1 MKVYLNEISGLWQA
15 VTAMYMSKRS
25 WTRER
30 EVDIQ
35 DVCFANYYIPGG
47 KRDISKPLTPEM
59 DDYLKK
65 LFKWAPKHTTLGR
78 FIDFAFTVEGMHR
91 GAQDDFDSHAMR
103 LNSRIIRSS
112 TRLASFGGTEKSSYY
127 DRKILTPD
135 EALAL
140 LAERGISLPT
150 TLYYNGYNYVRA
162 ENGYVRE
169 DLAND
174 QDVRRGLYPLCI
186 PSNFTFR
193 VNSTDFAHIVKQR
206 DRNSHAHPELREA
219 VEEMK
224 RLIQEQIP
232 YLTEDYWY
240 SVSE

>member
-1 MKVYLNEISGLWQA
+1 MNVYLNEIAGLWQA
-15 VTAMYMSKRS
+15 ITALYMSKRS
-25 WTRER
+25 WTREK

-35 DVCFANYYIPGG
+35 RCVAENYYMSGLR
-47 KRDISKPLTPEM
+47 KDVSEPLTDEM
-59 DDYLKK
+59 EDYLKR

-103 LNSRIIRSS
+103 LNSRIVRSS
-112 TRLASFGGTEKSSYY
+112 TRLASFGGTEKSSFY
-127 DRKILTPD
+127 DRKILLPD
-135 EALAL
+135 EVMAL
-140 LAERGISLPT
+140 LSDRAVTLPT
-150 TLYYNGYNYVRA
+150 TLYFHGYDYVRV
-162 ENGYVRE
+162 ENGYVRK
-169 DLAND
+169 DYMND
-174 QDVRRGLYPLCI
+174 QDVLRGLYPLCI

-224 RLIQEQIP
+224 RQIQEQIP
-232 YLTEDYWY
+232 YLTEEYWY

>member
-1 MKVYLNEISGLWQA
+1 MKIYLNEIAGLWQA

-25 WTRER
+25 WTREK

-35 DVCFANYYIPGG
+35 RCFFENYYMSGL
-47 KRDISKPLTPEM
+47 REDTSRPLTDECQ
-59 DDYLKK
+59 DYLNK

-103 LNSRIIRSS
+103 LNSRIVRSS
-112 TRLASFGGTEKSSYY
+112 TRLATFAGTEKSSYY
-127 DRKILTPD
+127 EDKIMTTD

-140 LAERGISLPT
+140 LGEQGILPERIGH
-150 TLYYNGYNYVRA
+150 NGFAYVRSD
-162 ENGYVRE
+162 NGYVRE
-169 DLAND
+169 DALNN
-174 QDVRRGLYPLCI
+174 QDVKRGLYMLCI

-224 RLIQEQIP
+224 RLIQDQIP
-232 YLTEDYWY
+232 NLTEEYWY
-240 SVSE
+240 SVAE